1 MTDNLPEKPA
11 TSDFRP
17 SKGLV
22 GRRTKYNDKIAEQI
36 YLCVAEGMSLREIS
50 RLPGAPSWSVLKV
63 WMLQHPEFRQTIE
76 AIRWLNSTEYIAEGL
91 ECFKGFD
98 ADSLSFEDRL
108 ALAKAESA
116 ALFTA
121 ARLMELRKPPRQIV
135 ENEDDT

>member
-17 SKGLV
+17 SKGQI
-22 GRRTKYNDKIAEQI
+22 GRKTKYNDRIAEQI
-36 YLCVAEGMSLREIS
+36 FLCVAEGMSLREIS
-50 RLPGAPSWSVLKV
+50 RQPGAPSWSVLKS
-63 WMLQHPEFRQTIE
+63 WMLQHPTFRQTIE

-91 ECFKGFD
+91 ECFKSFD
-98 ADSLSFEDRL
+98 PDSLSFEDRL